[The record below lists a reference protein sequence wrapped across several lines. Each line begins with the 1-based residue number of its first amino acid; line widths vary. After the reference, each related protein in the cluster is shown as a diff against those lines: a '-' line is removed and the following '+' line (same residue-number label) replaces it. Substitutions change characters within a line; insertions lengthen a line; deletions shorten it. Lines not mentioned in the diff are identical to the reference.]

1 MAAMPIHPLTGMQAI
16 GFTRRGP
23 IWPVMG
29 GSTDGGANND
39 GGNDNGGS
47 GNGGAGGNGGN
58 DNGKSFTQ
66 DDVTRIVES
75 RLAQE
80 RNQVKS
86 KYGNL
91 DELLTA
97 KTTLE
102 DLQNKGKPEVDQLRS
117 QLAAAQTAKEAA
129 ESRAS
134 SSDVELLKFRVA
146 SGVEGFPIAAV
157 SRLQGT
163 TEDEIKADAE
173 KFLADF
179 GGVAGNQQQ
188 QGPRP
193 PKPNSQQGHS
203 SDGGDAD
210 KSVSAGADLY
220 ARMHPKKSATQ

>member
-1 MAAMPIHPLTGMQAI
+1 MAEMPIHPMTGLSAI

-29 GSTDGGANND
+29 GAPDDGGND
-39 GGNDNGGS
+39 GGNGGS
-47 GNGGAGGNGGN
+47 DNGGAGGNGG
-58 DNGKSFTQ
+58 DGGDDKKFTQ
-66 DDVTRIVES
+66 ADIDRIVQS
-75 RLAQE
+75 RLGQE
-80 RNQVKS
+80 RNQVAQ

-97 KTTLE
+97 KGEL
-102 DLQNKGKPEVDQLRS
+102 DQIKNKDKPEVDQLRS
-117 QLAAAQTAKEAA
+117 QLTAVTTRAEQA
-129 ESRAS
+129 ESRAT

-146 SGVEGFPIAAV
+146 AGVEGFPIGAV

-179 GGVAGNQQQ
+179 GGVNNQQ

-193 PKPNSQQGHS
+193 PKPNLQQGNS
-203 SDGGDAD
+203 SGNGDGD

-220 ARMHPKKSATQ
+220 SRMHPKKSTTTQ